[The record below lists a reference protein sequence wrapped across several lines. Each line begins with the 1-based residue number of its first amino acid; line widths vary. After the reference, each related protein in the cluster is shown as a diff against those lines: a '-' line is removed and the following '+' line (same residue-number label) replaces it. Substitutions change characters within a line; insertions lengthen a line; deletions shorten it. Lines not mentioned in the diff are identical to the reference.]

1 VIGRVL
7 RKRSYLSLYLRLT
20 SFLLLFYGKQF
31 FFFHVSL
38 VVSFVAFPILQLK
51 VLILHMGLLDA
62 ILWCS
67 TV

>member
-31 FFFHVSL
+31 FFHVSL
-38 VVSFVAFPILQLK
+38 VASFVAFPILQLQ
-51 VLILHMGLLDA
+51 VLILHMGLRDA
-62 ILWCS
+62 FLWCS